1 MSKIF
6 KGNVSIV
13 DGKCKDGTLD
23 IRLEKDADGVFNSE
37 NAYELLEKVLECSTK
52 EKLPLNTWNFYV
64 PPEKRVIKASDLK
77 LVADG
82 KYNAVLRADLYGK
95 PQINLLPPL
104 AGKTS
109 SNGGWKKRKLA

>member
-1 MSKIF
+1 MSKLF

-13 DGKCKDGTLD
+13 DGKRKDGTLD
-23 IRLEKDADGVFNSE
+23 IRLEGDANGAFNSE
-37 NAYELLEKVLECSTK
+37 NASDLLVKAIELSKA
-52 EKLPLNTWNFYV
+52 EKLPLNTWHFYV

-82 KYNAVLRADLYGK
+82 KYNAVLQADFYGK
-95 PQINLLPPL
+95 PKINLLPPQ

-109 SNGGWKKRKLA
+109 SNGWKKRKLA